1 MTGILSRAMSAT
13 KTNVTTRRPK
23 EAGLGVAADIDASV
37 PDEKNRLRNASSK
50 HRNAGT
56 FYQ

>member
-1 MTGILSRAMSAT
+1 
-13 KTNVTTRRPK
+13 
-23 EAGLGVAADIDASV
+23 LGVAADIDASV